1 MGKTT
6 LNQVRNSN
14 MRLYE
19 YLWSDDLLFWVTVLC
34 IAGGLE
40 ASWISITSS
49 NLLVVANKIVP
60 RCLQCLLGWRNHLWL
75 WITDSKK
82 KKDIKVTFILWLQI
96 YPSLFL
102 KIKEAKILD
111 KFIIEEQLHSV
122 VGRFKFSFLPIIKY
136 L

>member
-1 MGKTT
+1 M
-6 LNQVRNSN
+6 
-14 MRLYE
+14 
-19 YLWSDDLLFWVTVLC
+19 
-34 IAGGLE
+34 
-40 ASWISITSS
+40 
-49 NLLVVANKIVP
+49 
-60 RCLQCLLGWRNHLWL
+60 
-75 WITDSKK
+75 
-82 KKDIKVTFILWLQI
+82 TFILWLQI

>member
-1 MGKTT
+1 MWQTKLSLDVSSVFLVEGTT
-6 LNQVRNSN
+6 SGCESLIQ
-14 MRLYE
+14 
-19 YLWSDDLLFWVTVLC
+19 
-34 IAGGLE
+34 
-40 ASWISITSS
+40 
-49 NLLVVANKIVP
+49 
-60 RCLQCLLGWRNHLWL
+60 
-75 WITDSKK
+75 K